1 MGIKEY
7 NQKKPQNQNQKNKQ
21 KNKKIPYKPK
31 TNQPKKLNKT
41 PHIHTPKKTKQK
53 TPRTTSISH
62 LRYNQ

>member
-7 NQKKPQNQNQKNKQ
+7 NQTNPKIKTK

-31 TNQPKKLNKT
+31 TNQRNSTK
-41 PHIHTPKKTKQK
+41 HHTYTHQKTKQK

-62 LRYNQ
+62 LKYNQ